1 MTDLVS
7 EAAKGTFDSVLH
19 VGDWACVG
27 RIAGRVAG
35 GAGGARVRAVA
46 WALSLSSGGVSALR
60 GANKHA

>member
-27 RIAGRVAG
+27 RIAGRGAG
-35 GAGGARVRAVA
+35 GVGGARVHAVA
-46 WALSLSSGGVSALR
+46 RALSSGGVSALR